1 MKKKIIIAGTV
12 LIVLVGGI
20 GIKIVHSHIENQA
33 THTSTNY
40 EYKNSE
46 SEKDDTTSEL
56 IDGLPSRD
64 EVNTTPDSIF
74 CLVNKEYSL
83 PSDYEPNDL
92 IVPNVSFNIDYESEK
107 RYMRKEAA
115 LALESLCQDAL
126 SEGLEIFAISGYRS
140 YERQQ
145 EIYENNL
152 KTRGTTHTNQY
163 SAKPGYSEHQTGL
176 VMDVSCESEGFD
188 LQESFGETPE
198 GIWLAQNC
206 AKYGFVIRYPE
217 GKENITGY
225 AYEPWHIRYLG
236 IELATY
242 LTENNLTLD
251 EYYYYEPNFD
261 FITDESEY
269 INDTSSY
276 SSNNDSSTSYTPT
289 YSTTPSASNN
299 INYNQN
305 NSGNTYNENNNT
317 SSSTSTPATTVSP
330 VNPSPSVEP
339 SISPTPETPEVD
351 PAEPEESA
359 PVVTETTTPSPSPSA
374 STTPSVA
381 PSHTA
386 PLPSP
391 SASVPSTEPQ
401 PDDSEEESATSE
413 NETIIE

>member
-12 LIVLVGGI
+12 LVVLVGGI
-20 GIKIVHSHIENQA
+20 GIKVVHSHIENQA
-33 THTSTNY
+33 THTSTNH
-40 EYKNSE
+40 EYNNSE

-92 IVPNVSFNIDYESEK
+92 VVPDVSFNIDYESEK
-107 RYMRKEAA
+107 RYMREEAA

-236 IELATY
+236 VELATY

-251 EYYYYEPNFD
+251 EYYYYEPSFE

-269 INDTSSY
+269 INDTPSY
-276 SSNNDSSTSYTPT
+276 SSDSSTSYTPI
-289 YSTTPSASNN
+289 YSPTPSASTDT
-299 INYNQN
+299 NYNQT
-305 NSGNTYNENNNT
+305 NSGNTYNENSNT

-351 PAEPEESA
+351 PEEPEESA
-359 PVVTETTTPSPSPSA
+359 PVATETTTPSPSPSA
-374 STTPSVA
+374 NTTPSVA

-386 PLPSP
+386 PSPSP

-413 NETIIE
+413 TETIIE

>member
-12 LIVLVGGI
+12 LVVLVGGI
-20 GIKIVHSHIENQA
+20 GIKVVHSHIENQA
-33 THTSTNY
+33 THTSTNH
-40 EYKNSE
+40 EYNNSE
-46 SEKDDTTSEL
+46 SEKDNTTSEL

-92 IVPNVSFNIDYESEK
+92 VVPDVSFNIDYESEK
-107 RYMRKEAA
+107 RYMREEAA

-236 IELATY
+236 VELATY

-251 EYYYYEPNFD
+251 EYYYYEPSFE

-269 INDTSSY
+269 INDTPSY
-276 SSNNDSSTSYTPT
+276 SSDSSTSYTPI
-289 YSTTPSASNN
+289 YSPTPSASTDT
-299 INYNQN
+299 NYNQT

-351 PAEPEESA
+351 PEEPDESA
-359 PVVTETTTPSPSPSA
+359 PVATETTTPSPSPSA

-386 PLPSP
+386 PSPSP

-401 PDDSEEESATSE
+401 PDDSEEESATIE
-413 NETIIE
+413 TETIIE